1 MKKILKKIFSFRN
14 LHMDEIKTIDFIK
27 FSSFYWKILMF
38 NRQSTSS
45 VNNLLYLLIVVN
57 IGIYGI
63 CSCSCIFD
71 DEFNTNKFALG
82 ASFCSTFAIVNTIY
96 SCIYWNQEKIE
107 NILKEIPETHKKNEI
122 EIHEIDKQLK
132 LVKFVINNLYYMVF
146 SSIIFL
152 FGYPLREFIVNYR
165 KAYPFFD
172 IFSFPTENNFIYF
185 GIFLWIFISH
195 LMHLIVMIGSY
206 NIFFGLITMISIE
219 FQKLNKMFNDLKGKN
234 AIDFNSLLKV
244 CINRQNE
251 LSEIAEKLQEIF
263 APTVVVK
270 FILSSFL
277 ICFTAFQCST
287 TKDPMQLILNILF
300 CIFSMT
306 QIFLLCFFGQ
316 IFRDSSSSVID
327 GIYDCGWE
335 NLENQK
341 MKRCLILVLRK
352 AQNVKGISI
361 MNIWII
367 TLNQFESVS

>member
-1 MKKILKKIFSFRN
+1 
-14 LHMDEIKTIDFIK
+14 MDEIKTIDFIK
-27 FSSFYWKILMF
+27 FSSFYWKILML
-38 NRQSTSS
+38 NRENSSS
-45 VNNLLYLLIVVN
+45 VNNILYLLKVTN
-57 IGIYGI
+57 LGIYAI
-63 CSCSCIFD
+63 SSCSSIFD

-82 ASFCSTFAIVNTIY
+82 ASLCATLFIIIVTY

-107 NILKEIPETHKKNEI
+107 NILKEIPEIHKKSDI
-122 EIHEIDKQLK
+122 RTHEIDKKFK
-132 LVKFVINNLYYMVF
+132 LVKFVINGLFYLLL
-146 SSIIFL
+146 SSFIFL

-172 IFSFPTENNFIYF
+172 IFSFPTKNNFIYF
-185 GIFLWIFISH
+185 GIFLWIFISQLH
-195 LMHLIVMIGSY
+195 CIIVMIGSY

-335 NLENQK
+335 KLENQK